1 MRSTMPERE
10 IPVRELRN
18 DVSRIL
24 REVEAGA
31 SFTVTSHG
39 RSVAR
44 VVPLPQ
50 RWVPGEVLAEIMRA
64 TPVDGE
70 SWLADIPDFDENDM

>member
-1 MRSTMPERE
+1 MPERE

-24 REVEAGA
+24 REVEQGQ
-31 SFTVTSHG
+31 SFTVTSRG
-39 RSVAR
+39 RPVAR
-44 VVPLPQ
+44 VIPTPQ
-50 RWVPGEVLAEIMRA
+50 TWVPGEVLAEIMRR

-70 SWLADIPDFDENDM
+70 AWLRDIPDFDEDDM